1 MKNIEITADWI
12 LNNFHHTTYCLG
24 LGDETTISIYCE
36 YNDLKWNE
44 LALKGI
50 PYKYE
55 ECENEMGEFQCEF
68 HFELND
74 VADIAPEFYKKGM
87 EIDKSQREWRAK
99 NK

>member
-12 LNNFHHTTYCLG
+12 LNNFHHTAYCLG

-36 YNDLKWNE
+36 YDDLKWNE

-50 PYKYE
+50 PYEYN
-55 ECENEMGEFQCEF
+55 ECENEIGEFQAEF

-74 VADIAPEFYKKGM
+74 VAEIAPEFYKKGM
-87 EIDKSQREWRAK
+87 EIDKTQREWRAK